1 MDQQWI
7 VETINT
13 IASMGADESG
23 AANRLAF
30 TVADKEA
37 RCYVASIM
45 ESLGM
50 KVRIDAIGNVIGSLE
65 GAEPQLPP
73 VALGSHVDT
82 VPHGGHYDG
91 VVGVVGALAA
101 VGRLKEAGP
110 LRRTVEVIVFV
121 AEESSRFS
129 HSTMGSKA
137 MTGSANLNAW
147 ERAVDSQ
154 GVTFPAALAAEGL
167 SFENL
172 KQCVIAEKTYQAY
185 LELHIDQSKQLEERG
200 AAVGVVEAIAAP
212 TRFKMTVTGM
222 AGHSGT
228 TPMHDRY
235 DALVSAS
242 ELVLAIRN
250 IANDHAEDD
259 IVATVGNL
267 KVYPGAMNVV
277 PGKAELWVD
286 LRGTDYEYIVES
298 LQEIKDAALSI
309 AEDYETPVTIEML
322 SADKPVAMDEELVAV
337 AEKAAE
343 EVGVEWMRSVSGAGH
358 DAMNMAKI
366 TPAGM
371 LFVRSRDG
379 VSHHPDEYAAPEDI
393 EAGVQV
399 LTVMLRRLLA

>member
-7 VETINT
+7 VETINA

-37 RCYVASIM
+37 RSYVASIM

-50 KVRIDAIGNVIGSLE
+50 TVRIDAIGNVIGRLE
-65 GAEPQLPP
+65 GTEPQLSP
-73 VALGSHVDT
+73 VAMGSHVDT

-101 VGRLKEAGP
+101 VGRLKATEP

-154 GVTFPAALAAEGL
+154 GIAFPEALAAEGL

-172 KQCVIAEKTYQAY
+172 RQCVVAEQTYQAY

-212 TRFKMTVTGM
+212 TRFKMTVTGI

-286 LRGTDYEYIVES
+286 LRGTDHEYIVES

-322 SADKPVAMDEELVAV
+322 SADKPVSMDEELVSL

-343 EVGVEWMRSVSGAGH
+343 EVGVEWMRAVSGAGH

-371 LFVRSRDG
+371 IFVRSRDG

-399 LTVMLRRLLA
+399 LTAMLRRLLA

>member
-37 RCYVASIM
+37 RSYVASIM

-50 KVRIDAIGNVIGSLE
+50 TVRIDSIGNLIGRLE
-65 GAEPQLPP
+65 GPEPQLSP

-101 VGRLKEAGP
+101 VGRLKAAGP

-172 KQCVIAEKTYQAY
+172 KQCVIAEQTYQAY

>member
-7 VETINT
+7 VETINA

-37 RCYVASIM
+37 RSYVASIM

-50 KVRIDAIGNVIGSLE
+50 TVRIDAIGNVIGRLE
-65 GAEPQLPP
+65 GTEPQLPP
-73 VALGSHVDT
+73 VAMGSHVDT

-101 VGRLKEAGP
+101 VGRLKAKEP
-110 LRRTVEVIVFV
+110 LRRTVEVVVFV

-154 GVTFPAALAAEGL
+154 GIAFPEALAAEGL

-172 KQCVIAEKTYQAY
+172 RQCVVAEQTYQAY

-212 TRFKMTVTGM
+212 TRFKMTVTGI

-322 SADKPVAMDEELVAV
+322 SADKPVSMDENLVAL

-343 EVGVEWMRSVSGAGH
+343 EVGVEWMRAVSGAGH

-371 LFVRSRDG
+371 IFVRSRDG

-399 LTVMLRRLLA
+399 LAAMLRRLLV

>member
-7 VETINT
+7 VETINA

-30 TVADKEA
+30 TVADKET
-37 RCYVASIM
+37 RSYVASIM

-50 KVRIDAIGNVIGSLE
+50 TVRIDAIGNVIGRLE
-65 GAEPQLPP
+65 GTEPQLPP
-73 VALGSHVDT
+73 VAMGSHVDT

-91 VVGVVGALAA
+91 VVGVVGAIAA
-101 VGRLKEAGP
+101 VGRLKAKEP

-154 GVTFPAALAAEGL
+154 GIAFPEALAAEGL

-172 KQCVIAEKTYQAY
+172 RQCVVAEQTYQAY

-212 TRFKMTVTGM
+212 TRFKMTVTGI

-322 SADKPVAMDEELVAV
+322 SADKPVSMDENLVAL

-343 EVGVEWMRSVSGAGH
+343 EVGVEWMRAVSGAGH

-371 LFVRSRDG
+371 IFVRSRDG

-399 LTVMLRRLLA
+399 LAAMLRRLLV

>member
-1 MDQQWI
+1 
-7 VETINT
+7 
-13 IASMGADESG
+13 
-23 AANRLAF
+23 
-30 TVADKEA
+30 
-37 RCYVASIM
+37 
-45 ESLGM
+45 
-50 KVRIDAIGNVIGSLE
+50 
-65 GAEPQLPP
+65 
-73 VALGSHVDT
+73 
-82 VPHGGHYDG
+82 
-91 VVGVVGALAA
+91 
-101 VGRLKEAGP
+101 
-110 LRRTVEVIVFV
+110 
-121 AEESSRFS
+121 
-129 HSTMGSKA
+129 

-399 LTVMLRRLLA
+399 LTVMLHRLLA